1 MTAVPEIPPA
11 LGRCRETR
19 QGALSALAMQIDT
32 RGDGQA
38 LLIFNSLSFER
49 NSIIQLPMPE
59 SPLLMKPNSRSPAIG
74 GWTFQNRIAV

>member
-1 MTAVPEIPPA
+1 
-11 LGRCRETR
+11 
-19 QGALSALAMQIDT
+19 MQIDT